1 MGIMG
6 INPDR
11 MSLINYLGVSE
22 PVGTWCIGPTGLAM
36 LKFRSAGNIN
46 KKKVSVLLS
55 DNCEC
60 CMFNKTTVPI
70 LNNIADDC
78 RSGLYGPLFIQLSCK
93 ETGTHQQSNYCH
105 SN

>member
-22 PVGTWCIGPTGLAM
+22 PVGTWCIDPTGLAM

-46 KKKVSVLLS
+46 KKRQVSYYQTTASAACSTKLLYQ
-55 DNCEC
+55 
-60 CMFNKTTVPI
+60 F
-70 LNNIADDC
+70 
-78 RSGLYGPLFIQLSCK
+78 
-93 ETGTHQQSNYCH
+93 
-105 SN
+105 

>member
-46 KKKVSVLLS
+46 KKGKCPIIRQLRAACSTKLLYQ
-55 DNCEC
+55 
-60 CMFNKTTVPI
+60 F
-70 LNNIADDC
+70 
-78 RSGLYGPLFIQLSCK
+78 
-93 ETGTHQQSNYCH
+93 
-105 SN
+105 